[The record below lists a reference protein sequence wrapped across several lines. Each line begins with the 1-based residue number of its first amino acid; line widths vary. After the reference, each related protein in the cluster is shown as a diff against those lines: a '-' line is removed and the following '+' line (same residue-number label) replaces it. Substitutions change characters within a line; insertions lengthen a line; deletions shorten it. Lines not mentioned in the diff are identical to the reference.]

1 MDTLRKMRRKD
12 SARMRHRIEQMLSK
26 DIRPL
31 TKMTKFMPDFSQQ
44 DYELMIDAIDYRR
57 SHYTV
62 GDAFY
67 NELSD
72 IIEEL
77 ERRKVGCW

>member
-1 MDTLRKMRRKD
+1 
-12 SARMRHRIEQMLSK
+12 
-26 DIRPL
+26 
-31 TKMTKFMPDFSQQ
+31 MTKFMPDFSQQ
-44 DYELMIDAIDYRR
+44 DYALMIDAIDYRR

-72 IIEEL
+72 IIVEL
-77 ERRKVGCW
+77 ERRKVSDPVGRRLNENV